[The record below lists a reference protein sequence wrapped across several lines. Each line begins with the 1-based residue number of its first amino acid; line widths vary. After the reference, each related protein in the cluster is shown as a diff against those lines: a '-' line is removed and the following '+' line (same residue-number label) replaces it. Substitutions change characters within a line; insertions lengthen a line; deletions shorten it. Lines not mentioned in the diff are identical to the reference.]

1 MLIMLAIIVV
11 ILGSL
16 IFEGILIFCIAKIL
30 VLKSNPLKNSKQRK
44 KEFYQ
49 YFGER
54 KNGIKPQFLL
64 NKT

>member
-1 MLIMLAIIVV
+1 MLAIIVV

-44 KEFYQ
+44 KRVLPIFW
-49 YFGER
+49 GE
-54 KNGIKPQFLL
+54 KKWD
-64 NKT
+64 